1 MGSVSEESDS
11 FSSRRFHAV
20 LDRNLTHKIEDG
32 SDAVDIIVHVN
43 LLYSFKTDC
52 VVLVSEENPL
62 RERAENNIVH
72 AQRHLRRKR
81 KEAAVV
87 FRGEDVLF
95 LTCLTRPSRKL
106 RDTQNP
112 HGDSPVAIRR
122 PLCYN
127 HNGHET

>member
-1 MGSVSEESDS
+1 MGSVSEKSDS
-11 FSSRRFHAV
+11 FSSKRFHAI

-43 LLYSFKTDC
+43 LLYPFKTDC

-87 FRGEDVLF
+87 VRGEDVLF
-95 LTCLTRPSRKL
+95 LTCLTRPSCKL

-112 HGDSPVAIRR
+112 HGNSPVAIRSQ
-122 PLCYN
+122 L
-127 HNGHET
+127 